1 MADTVGAGGLSDAC
15 ESAALSSAKA
25 LFRVR

>member
-1 MADTVGAGGLSDAC
+1 MAGTLGAGGLSDAC

-25 LFRVR
+25 FFRTR